1 MLNIEV
7 AYVQGLERWW
17 TVSHIFPIQQY
28 KNSYTIIVPR
38 KSKIMS
44 ESNDFTALSF
54 ANIFSVILYQQS
66 DG

>member
-1 MLNIEV
+1 
-7 AYVQGLERWW
+7 
-17 TVSHIFPIQQY
+17 
-28 KNSYTIIVPR
+28 
-38 KSKIMS
+38 MS